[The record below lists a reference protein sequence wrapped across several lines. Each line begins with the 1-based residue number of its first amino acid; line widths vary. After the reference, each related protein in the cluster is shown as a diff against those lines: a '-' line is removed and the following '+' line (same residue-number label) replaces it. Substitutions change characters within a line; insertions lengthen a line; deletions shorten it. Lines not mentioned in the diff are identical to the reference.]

1 MYKLPHAS
9 FRVLDSFA
17 MIPAVEKILVNGV
30 WVVVQCEPLEP
41 GLLLTVQRPLSLAC
55 LHQLPLRE
63 APSP

>member
-1 MYKLPHAS
+1 
-9 FRVLDSFA
+9 